1 MILPTQ
7 YTWFEPVLFA
17 ALIVF
22 SISVLGGML
31 AFSRRPVLNALAS
44 AILFA
49 LIFGLLV
56 FYGYG
61 RVAHDGVHYPWASA
75 PAKVQPEARALGSE
89 SAAAGGRLARF
100 EPIQ

>member
-22 SISVLGGML
+22 GINVLGGML

-44 AILFA
+44 TFLFA

-61 RVAHDGVHYPWASA
+61 RVEMTVSTTPAPSA
-75 PAKVQPEARALGSE
+75 PANVQPEAKALGSE
-89 SAAAGGRLARF
+89 SASPADGSRTLRAY
-100 EPIQ
+100 P